1 MGTNVAVAQ
10 VPLEIPDE
18 ILPRLLT
25 GEYRRVGGVVR
36 DQSGRLVKLLDD
48 ASAINEGEEAAKAG
62 IGKALSN
69 RTVVGIGLGL
79 IAIAATAGGAAYR
92 AKRRTKP
99 AELELPTSVE
109 NYGDSLLAYLE
120 AARRGSLDAEIIDGL
135 IADLDA
141 IAAEVDNGTST
152 IELRPEQSDVL
163 VGLVAGHTRRLAEAN
178 GRETSSLPEPANTQG
193 ATIID
198 LRPYLEAQR
207 DIFSQT
213 A

>member
-1 MGTNVAVAQ
+1 MAVQQ

-18 ILPRLLT
+18 ILARLMT

-36 DQSGRLVKLLDD
+36 DQAGRLVKLLDD
-48 ASAINEGEEAAKAG
+48 ASPIAEAQEVAKAS

-69 RTVVGIGLGL
+69 RTVVGIGLG
-79 IAIAATAGGAAYR
+79 IVAVAATAGSAAYR
-92 AKRRTKP
+92 AKRKTK
-99 AELELPTSVE
+99 AAQIELPTSVE
-109 NYGDSLLAYLE
+109 NYSDSLLAYLE
-120 AARRGSLDAEIIDGL
+120 AARRGSLDAEMIDRL

-141 IAAEVDNGTST
+141 VKAEVDSGTNT
-152 IELRPEQSDVL
+152 IEIRPDQSDTL
-163 VGLVAGHTRRLAEAN
+163 VGLVAGHTRNLAEAN
-178 GRETSSLPEPANTQG
+178 QREMSSIPEPANTHG

-198 LRPYLEAQR
+198 LRPFLEAQR